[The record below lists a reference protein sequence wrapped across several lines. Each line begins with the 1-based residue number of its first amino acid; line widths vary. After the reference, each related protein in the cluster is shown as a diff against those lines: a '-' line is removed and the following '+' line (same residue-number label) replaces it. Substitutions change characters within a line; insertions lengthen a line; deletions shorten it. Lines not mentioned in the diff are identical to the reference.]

1 MKQPGEL
8 TCGGPRSDHVIE
20 QGHVTVMV
28 GRYLEGTSQVPP
40 PLAGTEPGLLRSGS
54 DPAQQPGVTGDAGE
68 LAEGG
73 SYLLCLIEPAPPLA
87 PPVQGDGDDGLGR
100 IVSLQM
106 VGQQLGEQ
114 RRQQEL
120 ARVFQPGN
128 EQGGGGLI
136 VAYHLQ
142 PFPGRGPALA
152 ASAQQ
157 LVSCMLL
164 WQGGRAQPA
173 FATVLVQGLLTPATQ
188 QRLIITGLATEQA
201 EAEPVGPAA
210 EDRTCFGE
218 QPL

>member
-1 MKQPGEL
+1 M
-8 TCGGPRSDHVIE
+8 
-20 QGHVTVMV
+20 
-28 GRYLEGTSQVPP
+28 
-40 PLAGTEPGLLRSGS
+40 LRSGP
-54 DPAQQPGVTGDAGE
+54 DPAQQPGVAGDAGE

-73 SYLLCLIEPAPPLA
+73 SYLFCLIEAAPPLA
-87 PPVQGDGDDGLGR
+87 PPVQGNGDDGLGR

-114 RRQQEL
+114 RRQQDL

-128 EQGGGGLI
+128 EQGVGELI

-142 PFPGRGPALA
+142 PLPGRGPALA

-157 LVSCMLL
+157 LVSCMVL

-173 FATVLVQGLLTPATQ
+173 FAARLVQGLLAPATQ